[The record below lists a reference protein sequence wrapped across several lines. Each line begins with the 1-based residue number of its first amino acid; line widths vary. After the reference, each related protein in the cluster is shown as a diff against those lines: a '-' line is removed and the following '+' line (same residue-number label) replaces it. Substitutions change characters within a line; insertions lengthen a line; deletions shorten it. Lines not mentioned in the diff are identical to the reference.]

1 MAAYIIVDI
10 EVTDPDAF
18 EEYRSLVPP
27 LVAKYGGKYLVRG
40 GDFESIEGDWA
51 PKRLTV
57 LEFESAERAKQFYN
71 SEEYEPVKQIR
82 LKAAISNMVL
92 VQGV

>member
-10 EVTDPDAF
+10 DVTDPAAY
-18 EEYRSLVPP
+18 EEYRRLVPP

-40 GDFESIEGDWA
+40 GAFETIEGGWT

-57 LEFESAERAKQFYN
+57 LEFESAERAKQFYD
-71 SEEYEPVKQIR
+71 SDDYEPVKQIR
-82 LKAAISNMVL
+82 LRATNSNMVL
-92 VQGV
+92 VEGV